1 MGTQDASKMRDEKKL
16 AKKLNQI
23 EQLKL
28 KNATRSEENRNL
40 SAQLLHSKLKTRPC
54 CWITKTYRIVTKN

>member
-1 MGTQDASKMRDEKKL
+1 MGTQHASKMRDEKKL

-28 KNATRSEENRNL
+28 KMQHCQKKTVTCPLTCFIQS
-40 SAQLLHSKLKTRPC
+40 SKQHS
-54 CWITKTYRIVTKN
+54 VAG